1 MQKIKKIG
9 LIGALIMIIAGC
21 EELPDPAGR
30 RGIAVV
36 PALTDINPGIF
47 DSKDL
52 ENSFVEFNITIPEG
66 TTVEKITVVGS
77 YQDNFERVVLKEVTT
92 FPATVR
98 ILSSDIA
105 QKLGVPLNTIKN
117 GDIFIVELITL
128 ANGEATSSVA
138 NLFVPVACAYKSD
151 LASGSYHSLST
162 DWNSEGNITLTADAS
177 DPYKIYVE
185 GLEEIEGL
193 TEDLG
198 PLVMYINPATFNVTV
213 PEKALASDAWGYGA
227 ISYSGSGVYSSC
239 EGSYVMNFEIFLGT
253 YGSQGTYKFTF
264 TRNP

>member
-1 MQKIKKIG
+1 MQKIKKTG
-9 LIGALIMIIAGC
+9 LIIALIMIIAGC

-36 PALTDINPGIF
+36 PALTDVNPGIF

-52 ENSFVEFNITIPEG
+52 ENSYVEFMVSIPEG
-66 TTVEKITVVGS
+66 TKVEKITVVGS
-77 YQDNFERVVLKEVTT
+77 YQDNFERVVLKEVTS
-92 FPATVR
+92 FPSTVR

-117 GDIFIVELITL
+117 GEVFIVELLTL
-128 ANGEATSSVA
+128 ANDITTRSVA
-138 NLFVPVACAYKSD
+138 SLFVPVACAFGSD
-151 LASGSYHSLST
+151 LATGSYHSLST
-162 DWNSEGNITLTADAS
+162 DWNSEGNISLTADAS
-177 DPYKIYVE
+177 DPYKIYVK

-198 PLVMYINPATFNVTV
+198 PLVMFINPATFNVTV

-227 ISYSGSGVYSSC
+227 LSYSGSGVYNSC
-239 EGSYVMNFEIFLGT
+239 EGSYVMNFEIFLGA